1 MKEIS
6 LSQPEFPPTL
16 LLVSVQDEN
25 AARVAFDRM
34 LSLHSVALLTLNGL
48 ALISASANGE
58 VDVISPPENLVGLE
72 KIEEAPTFAPLLAAL
87 NTLTA
92 AGEKSDSIP
101 SIAPDSAGN
110 VLSGELRREIA
121 GYLTPGHWTVVA
133 LASNIAEGE
142 VNRQLDELNAARLSV
157 QLSAHDAEELR
168 SAG

>member
-6 LSQPEFPPTL
+6 LSQPEIPPTL

-25 AARVAFDRM
+25 AARIAFDRM

-72 KIEEAPTFAPLLAAL
+72 KIVEEPTFAPLLAAL
-87 NTLTA
+87 TTLTA
-92 AGEKSDSIP
+92 AGRKSDTIP

-110 VLSGELRREIA
+110 VLSEEIRREIA
-121 GYLTPGHWTVVA
+121 SYLSPGYWTVVA

-142 VNRQLDELNAARLSV
+142 VNRQLDELNAGRLSV